1 MKHYIVDIETDGF
14 LEKLTKIHCMVIKEI
29 ETGKVRV
36 FRGSAPDLEFQ
47 QGLDLLEQLSEK
59 AKIIGHNI
67 IKFDLPAIQKI
78 YTSFSINQE
87 NVIDTLVLSRL
98 IHSDLRNS
106 DSIYTTT
113 GRLPNKLWGSHS
125 LKAWGYRLGILK
137 GDLGEAEERFDVFT
151 EEMLNY
157 CKQDV
162 EVTESLYAYLT
173 KDEYSQKA
181 IDLEH
186 QATWICG
193 QMERNGWKFDE
204 KKAAKLYGELVV
216 EKEAIVKE
224 MQETFEP
231 ITVDRGFSA
240 KTGKKLTDKVV
251 EFNPG
256 SRQHIAQRLKEKY
269 GWVPTEYT
277 PSGQVKIDEEVLGT
291 LTYPEAKTLA
301 NYFLINKRLGQLAEG
316 DQAWLK
322 LVRGGKIHGTINT
335 NGAVT
340 GRCTHQNPNMAQVPS
355 VSSKYGKEC
364 RELFTVSDKSRLVGC
379 DLSGLELRCLAHFMA
394 QWDDGAYG
402 RIVVEGKQEEGT
414 DIHTVNQKAAG
425 LPTRAN
431 AKTFI
436 YGFLYG
442 AGDAKLGSIVG
453 KDAAEG
459 RRLRSQF
466 LKNLP
471 ALKHLKNTVTE
482 RAKRGYLIGLDGRRV
497 HVRSEH
503 AALNTLLQ
511 SAGALVA
518 KQWLVEVDLEAK
530 RRKYTKEDYKLVG
543 FIHDESQW
551 EVREDL
557 AEEFGKMVIECST
570 RAGDFFN
577 FKVPIN
583 ADYSVGM
590 NWADTH

>member
-14 LEKLTKIHCMVIKEI
+14 LEKLTKIHCMVIKDIDSGEV
-29 ETGKVRV
+29 KV
-36 FRGSAPDLEFQ
+36 FRGSAPDHEFEEGLEY
-47 QGLDLLEQLSEK
+47 LHSCSESG
-59 AKIIGHNI
+59 KIIGHNL
-67 IKFDLPAIQKI
+67 IKFDLPALQKI
-78 YTSFSINQE
+78 YPSFSVSE
-87 NVIDTLVLSRL
+87 DSVIDTLVLSRL
-98 IHSDLRNS
+98 IHSDLRSS

-137 GDLGEAEERFDVFT
+137 GDLGEEEERFDVFT
-151 EEMLNY
+151 AEMLEY

-162 EVTESLYAYLT
+162 EVTEALYTYLT
-173 KDEYSQKA
+173 KDEYSQQA

-186 QATWICG
+186 KATWICG
-193 QMERNGWKFDE
+193 QMERNGWLFDE

-231 ITVDRGFSA
+231 ITVDRGFSE
-240 KTGKKLTDKVV
+240 KTGKKLKDKVV
-251 EFNPG
+251 DFNPG
-256 SRQHIAQRLKEKY
+256 SRQHIAQRLKDKY
-269 GWVPTEYT
+269 GWVPTEHT

-291 LTYPEAKTLA
+291 LPYPEAQTLTK
-301 NYFLINKRLGQLAEG
+301 YFLINKRVGQLAEG

-322 LVRGGKIHGTINT
+322 LVRKGKIHGTINT

-340 GRCTHQNPNMAQVPS
+340 GRCTHQNPNMAQVPA

-364 RELFTVSDKSRLVGC
+364 RELFTVSDQSRLVGC

-394 QWDDGAYG
+394 KWDDGAYG
-402 RIVVEGKQEEGT
+402 RIVIEGKQEEGT

-442 AGDAKLGSIVG
+442 AGDGKLGSIVG
-453 KDAAEG
+453 KDAGEG
-459 RRLRSQF
+459 RRLSSNF
-466 LKNLP
+466 LSNLP
-471 ALKHLKNTVTE
+471 ALKNLKNAVGVA
-482 RAKRGYLIGLDGRRV
+482 AKRGYLIGLDGRHV

-518 KQWLVEVDLEAK
+518 KQWLVEVDKEAK
-530 RRKYTKEDYKLVG
+530 RRGYTKDDYKLVG
-543 FIHDESQW
+543 FIHDETQW
-551 EVREDL
+551 EVKADL
-557 AEEFGKMVIECST
+557 AEEFGKMVIDCST
-570 RAGDFFN
+570 KAGEVFK
-577 FKVPIN
+577 FKVPIG
-583 ADYSVGM
+583 AEYCVGM

>member
-1 MKHYIVDIETDGF
+1 
-14 LEKLTKIHCMVIKEI
+14 
-29 ETGKVRV
+29 
-36 FRGSAPDLEFQ
+36 
-47 QGLDLLEQLSEK
+47 
-59 AKIIGHNI
+59 
-67 IKFDLPAIQKI
+67 
-78 YTSFSINQE
+78 
-87 NVIDTLVLSRL
+87 
-98 IHSDLRNS
+98 
-106 DSIYTTT
+106 
-113 GRLPNKLWGSHS
+113 
-125 LKAWGYRLGILK
+125 
-137 GDLGEAEERFDVFT
+137 
-151 EEMLNY
+151 
-157 CKQDV
+157 
-162 EVTESLYAYLT
+162 
-173 KDEYSQKA
+173 
-181 IDLEH
+181 
-186 QATWICG
+186 
-193 QMERNGWKFDE
+193 
-204 KKAAKLYGELVV
+204 
-216 EKEAIVKE
+216 
-224 MQETFEP
+224 
-231 ITVDRGFSA
+231 
-240 KTGKKLTDKVV
+240 
-251 EFNPG
+251 
-256 SRQHIAQRLKEKY
+256 
-269 GWVPTEYT
+269 
-277 PSGQVKIDEEVLGT
+277 
-291 LTYPEAKTLA
+291 
-301 NYFLINKRLGQLAEG
+301 
-316 DQAWLK
+316 
-322 LVRGGKIHGTINT
+322 
-335 NGAVT
+335 
-340 GRCTHQNPNMAQVPS
+340 
-355 VSSKYGKEC
+355 
-364 RELFTVSDKSRLVGC
+364 
-379 DLSGLELRCLAHFMA
+379 LAHFMA

-402 RIVVEGKQEEGT
+402 RIVVEGKQEDGT

-453 KDAAEG
+453 KDASEG

-530 RRKYTKEDYKLVG
+530 RRKYTKQDYKLVG